1 MASIITYN
9 GIVDVLKDICTRHH
23 MLNTFF
29 LGKDWEIGNNQDVL
43 YPMLQMYPS
52 LARMPISSQGEYKTV
67 EFDLNCKVV
76 DLVNQSEINERDVQ
90 SDTLRIAQDIVNELN
105 QHPYYVNSN
114 ASIIGDIQFDSL
126 EEFEDDFAAGWAFT
140 IRMRLININSYCGLP
155 FAELDGYSANGP
167 VSTGYSQ
174 SVQYLTCATVT
185 GCSSLDIFVDNK
197 IDEALTG
204 ITTDNFYTTGA
215 TFNNST
221 GIITFNRND
230 LLSAYTVNISTLSP
244 DLSGYVTKSG
254 STMTGQLITPSISA
268 TTYLNLPTDIRVTG
282 GTYSNGTTTFT
293 NNTGGTFSVSGFSTG
308 TSFTGGTVTGATNFT
323 NGLTA
328 NTISATTI
336 SILTDPWVIELMN
349 GRLATFYAPY
359 AMKINT
365 TTNILGSPT
374 IAIFDDGASYSLT
387 NTIAIGSKID
397 ISGSTTGVTIL
408 NATIV

>member
-1 MASIITYN
+1 MANIITYN
-9 GIVDVLKDICTRHH
+9 MVVDVLKDIATRHYQI
-23 MLNTFF
+23 NTFF
-29 LGKDWEIGNNQDVL
+29 LGKDWEIGNNTDVL

-76 DLVNQSEINERDVQ
+76 DLVSQSEINERDVQ

-105 QHPYYVNSN
+105 QHPYYINSN

-174 SVQYLTCATVT
+174 SVSYLTCATLT
-185 GCSSLDIFVDNK
+185 ACTSLDTFVDNK

-204 ITTDNFYTTGA
+204 ITSDNFYTTGA
-215 TFNNST
+215 TLNGNT
-221 GIITFNRND
+221 IIFNRND
-230 LLSAYTVNISTLSP
+230 TLSAYTVDLSTLSP
-244 DLSGYVTKSG
+244 DLSGYVTQSG
-254 STMTGQLITPSISA
+254 STMTGALITPSISA

-282 GTYSNGTTTFT
+282 GTYTNGTAIFT
-293 NNTGGTFSVSGFSTG
+293 NNTGGTFSVSGFSTSTG
-308 TSFTGGTVTGATNFT
+308 GSFTGGTVTGATDFI

-336 SILTDPWVIELMN
+336 SILTDLWTIELMDS
-349 GRLATFYAPY
+349 RVATFYAPY
-359 AMKINT
+359 SLKINSV
-365 TTNILGSPT
+365 TNILNAPT
-374 IAIFDDGASYSLT
+374 IVLFDDGVSYTLT
-387 NTIAIGSKID
+387 NTIASGSKI
-397 ISGSTTGVTIL
+397 IVSANTASVITL
-408 NATIV
+408 NGTRA